1 MSIKSKLK
9 KIVPATYDKVESIYK
24 LNMDAITDM
33 YVRTIPKTMLDYEVQ
48 LVEHCNLNCAA
59 CSHFCPVAEPEFL
72 DINEYEK
79 DVKRLSMLFNKE
91 ANFIR
96 LMGGEPLLHPKVK
109 DFFKITRKYFPNA
122 IIDLDTN
129 GILLKSMNDEFYKTA
144 AKCNINIS
152 VTRYPVNVD
161 YEVII
166 NKCNSFGVNFRYFDD
181 QVVRKFNLL
190 PLDLEGRQQIEK
202 NFVSCYLAN
211 CCHTLKHGK
220 LYTCSTI
227 PHVSHF
233 NKAFNTDLRVC
244 EKDYIDIFKVDDAQK
259 ILDFLAKPVPFCRY
273 CNVKKRISNLDW
285 KKSNKNI
292 EEWVYYEE

>member
-1 MSIKSKLK
+1 MSLKRKIKKF
-9 KIVPATYDKVESIYK
+9 IPTTYDKSESIHK
-24 LNMDAITDM
+24 LAMDTVTDM
-33 YVRTIPKTMLDYEVQ
+33 FIRTIPKIMLDYEVQ
-48 LVEHCNLNCAA
+48 LVEHCNLNCAS

-79 DVKRLSMLFNKE
+79 DVKRLSLLFDNE

-96 LMGGEPLLHPKVK
+96 LMGGEPLLHPKIK

-129 GILLKSMNDEFYKTA
+129 GILLKSMKDEFYNSA
-144 AKCNINIS
+144 AKYNINIS
-152 VTRYPVNVD
+152 VTRYPVNID
-161 YEVII
+161 YEII
-166 NKCNSFGVNFRYFDD
+166 KDKCNKFGVNFRFFDN

-220 LYTCSTI
+220 MYTCSTI
-227 PHVSHF
+227 PHISHF
-233 NKAFNTDLRVC
+233 NKKFNKNLIVSKRDC
-244 EKDYIDIFKVDDAQK
+244 IDIYEVKDAK
-259 ILDFLAKPVPFCRY
+259 EILDFLAKPVPFCRY
-273 CNVKKRISNLDW
+273 CNVHNRIGDLDW
-285 KKSNKNI
+285 KESNKQI
-292 EEWVYYEE
+292 EEWVYYEK